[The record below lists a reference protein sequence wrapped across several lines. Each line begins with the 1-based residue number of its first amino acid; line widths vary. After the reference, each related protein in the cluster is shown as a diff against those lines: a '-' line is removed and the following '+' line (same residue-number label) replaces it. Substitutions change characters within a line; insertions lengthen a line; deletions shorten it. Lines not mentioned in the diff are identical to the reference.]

1 MGDYMMPDFQPLTA
15 FLQNHLTPNLAR
27 AKCLHAFIVA
37 LIQTKSINLV
47 MLSNAFMSTALCESS
62 YKRLKRFL
70 CEIVFDPR
78 SFAQTIADIMELER
92 SEKWSLAFD
101 RTNWKFGK
109 LHINILYLAVCY
121 KGMSVPL
128 FWSLLEDKKR
138 GNSDF
143 IDRADLIDMFIDV
156 FGVRQIGAVLGD
168 REFIGKS
175 WIEYFQ
181 KRRIPF
187 AFRLK
192 ENGQLI
198 VDHRGRK
205 VKISRMLR
213 FLNPKQSTSL
223 GIRKIG
229 LEELTAPVSAL
240 RTEKGELVVLVH
252 SQEIKDPLSIYRD
265 RWQIETMF
273 KSLKSN
279 GFNLEGTHITD
290 PDRLMMLFN
299 VVAIAFACVYRQGVI
314 RVIQFPRLLKRKKHG
329 YFAKSIFRIGADHM
343 QHLLL
348 NMNQFKGEIVKIFT
362 RTIRPETLV
371 VQGISS
377 VL

>member
-1 MGDYMMPDFQPLTA
+1 MPDFQPLTA

-70 CEIVFDPR
+70 CEIAFDPR
-78 SFAQTIADIMELER
+78 SFARTIADIMELER

-109 LHINILYLAVCY
+109 QHINILYLAVCY

-229 LEELTAPVSAL
+229 LEELAAPVSAL

-252 SQEIKDPLSIYRD
+252 SQELKDPLSLYRD

-362 RTIRPETLV
+362 RIIRPETLV